1 MGEEWRSKLLHERL
15 HALHTAAAKNYVN
28 YVVILNRIRIEFTV
42 SFIILVRLES
52 VLPDENI
59 KTSKIRKNALKFC
72 KLIAQKFFTAFTIK
86 ISVK

>member
-15 HALHTAAAKNYVN
+15 HALHTAAAKN